1 MFMFDN
7 MLISINGEKSILQ
20 KDLYMAIAWC
30 QATGISAKLKEDMI
44 FMTKSKLWTDSSR
57 SKMRTEEEA
66 LSISHFILPFIIIAI
81 GLALSAITFCGE
93 KCRQKALRA
102 KMGSLNQER
111 WGFTRGQGQG
121 GGGGGRG
128 PGTEGGQGGG
138 RQGGRHPIRGQAGRH
153 PNAGRGGN

>member
-1 MFMFDN
+1 
-7 MLISINGEKSILQ
+7 
-20 KDLYMAIAWC
+20 MAIAWC
-30 QATGISAKLKEDMI
+30 QATGIYAKMVEDMAS
-44 FMTKSKLWTDSSR
+44 MTKSRLWTDSSR

-66 LSISHFILPFIIIAI
+66 LSISHFILPFVIIAI

-121 GGGGGRG
+121 GGGGGGRG
-128 PGTEGGQGGG
+128 PGSEGGQGGG
-138 RQGGRHPIRGQAGRH
+138 RQGGRHPVRGQAGRH

>member
-1 MFMFDN
+1 MFDN

-30 QATGISAKLKEDMI
+30 QATGISAKMREDMI
-44 FMTKSKLWTDSSR
+44 SMTKSRLWTDSSR
-57 SKMRTEEEA
+57 FKMTTEEEA
-66 LSISHFILPFIIIAI
+66 LSISHFILPFVIIAI

-111 WGFTRGQGQG
+111 WGFTQGQGQGG

-128 PGTEGGQGGG
+128 PGTEGQGGS
-138 RQGGRHPIRGQAGRH
+138 RPIRGQAGRH
-153 PNAGRGGN
+153 PNAGRTRGKLT